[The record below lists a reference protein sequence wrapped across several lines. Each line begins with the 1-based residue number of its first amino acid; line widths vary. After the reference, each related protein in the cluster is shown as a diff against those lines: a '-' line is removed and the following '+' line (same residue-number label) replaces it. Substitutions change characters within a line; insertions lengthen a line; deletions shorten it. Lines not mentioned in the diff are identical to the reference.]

1 MNLLPKCQ
9 QFFRQKFSAKI
20 SLAIIAFISLIFF
33 FGADYLQ
40 KRIRQILD
48 IERAAFTKH
57 AEIPFKTIP
66 HHPRQNSFVKIWQS
80 TSNVRG
86 IAEFKNSVFA
96 ATDGGLVE
104 FDENGSVLRHFTIL
118 DGLPES
124 DLICLT
130 VFQSKL
136 FIGTRTKGLVSF
148 DGEKFESYQLQ
159 NHPTKAVTAFF
170 NNSRTLLIG
179 TFAGGVLEFDGRRFF
194 EIKNEND
201 KTSFEKITCILQT
214 ADKLFIGTF
223 DDGLWVN
230 ENGVWRG
237 FSKSENLPSNRIVG
251 IEITGKQIFVATDL
265 GIAKTLIAEFSQ
277 PKPFQNNL
285 ILPILS
291 GITQKDGTIF
301 LTKDNGEVFSFP
313 ADFPVSKTEDLKK
326 LDWKT
331 PEKFADS
338 RLLKTENE
346 TWLTGNQGIWQIDEN
361 LSFQN
366 FGESSAEDRLS
377 NNLISA
383 LALDA
388 DERLWI
394 GTFRNGIDIFS
405 TDGKKHKHLE
415 NESIREINFL
425 LADSR
430 TKTVRAATSGGV
442 FEFDKSLN
450 FSALTKSEG
459 LISNSVMHIYTANPT
474 VYYATSR
481 GLMFSENGD
490 LRAITNINGLPSSN
504 SYTTLSARNS
514 LFVGT
519 LNGLA
524 QIENGKVVRVFKDSN
539 SNLKQ
544 NWVTALWTTGERIFI
559 GTYGGG
565 VFELLASGEIRS
577 FAAETG
583 KFVVN
588 PNAIFSDG
596 ERLFV
601 GTLDGV
607 WILNLISQKW
617 TNEKDFLPAETV
629 LSITGNRENI
639 FFGTTGGIAQTN
651 RNYWIDKA
659 L

>member
-1 MNLLPKCQ
+1 MKFFPKYK
-9 QFFRQKFSAKI
+9 QFFRPFLPTKI
-20 SLAIIAFISLIFF
+20 VLATIACILLIFF
-33 FGADYLQ
+33 FGAVYLKNRVQ
-40 KRIRQILD
+40 QILD
-48 IERAAFTKH
+48 LERANFTKH
-57 AEIPFKTIP
+57 TEIPFKKIP
-66 HHPRQNSFVKIWQS
+66 HNPHQNSFVKIWQS
-80 TSNVRG
+80 ISNVRD
-86 IAEFKNSVFA
+86 IAEFKNSIFS

-104 FDENGSVLRHFTIL
+104 FDENGSLLRHFTVL

-148 DGEKFESYQLQ
+148 DGEKFESFELQ
-159 NHPTKAVTAFF
+159 NHPIKAVTAFF

-179 TFAGGVLEFDGRRFF
+179 TFEGGVLEFDGRLFF

-201 KTSFEKITCILQT
+201 KTRFEKITCILQT

-230 ENGVWRG
+230 ENGVWRK
-237 FSKSENLPSNRIVG
+237 FSKSDNLPSDRIIG
-251 IEITGKQIFVATDL
+251 IEIVGERIFVATDL
-265 GIAKTLIAEFSQ
+265 GIAKTEISQISQ

-285 ILPILS
+285 ILPTLS
-291 GITQKDGTIF
+291 GITEKDGAIF
-301 LTKDNGEVFSFP
+301 LTKAGGEIFSFP
-313 ADFPVSKTEDLKK
+313 ADFDAFKTEDLKK
-326 LDWKT
+326 SDWNA
-331 PEKFADS
+331 PEKFANA

-346 TWLTGNQGIWQIDEN
+346 IWLAGNQGLWRTDERLSVKNFGKISDEN
-361 LSFQN
+361 Q
-366 FGESSAEDRLS
+366 LS
-377 NNLISA
+377 NNVISA

-388 DERLWI
+388 NENLWI

-405 TDGKKHKHLE
+405 ADGRKQKHLE
-415 NESIREINFL
+415 NEGIREINFL
-425 LADSR
+425 LLDTR
-430 TKTVRAATSGGV
+430 TKTVRAATSGGA
-442 FEFDKSLN
+442 FDFDKSLH
-450 FSALTKSEG
+450 FSALTKSDG
-459 LISNSVMHIYTANPT
+459 LISNSVMHISANPT
-474 VYYATSR
+474 IYYATSR
-481 GLMFSENGD
+481 GLMFSENGN

-504 SYTTLSARNS
+504 SYATLSARNS

-544 NWVTALWTTGERIFI
+544 NWVTALCAAGERIFI

-565 VFELLASGEIRS
+565 VFELLPSGEIRS
-577 FAAETG
+577 FVEETG

-588 PNAIFSDG
+588 PNAIYSDD

-607 WILNLISQKW
+607 RILNLFSQKW
-617 TNEKDFLPAETV
+617 TNEKGFLPAETV
-629 LSITGNRENI
+629 LSITGNKENI
-639 FFGTTGGIAQTN
+639 FFGTTGGIAQIN
-651 RNYWIDKA
+651 KNYWLNKT

>member
-9 QFFRQKFSAKI
+9 QFFRRKLSAKI

-33 FGADYLQ
+33 FGAGYLQ
-40 KRIRQILD
+40 KRVRQILD

-57 AEIPFKTIP
+57 AEIPFKMIP

-80 TSNVRG
+80 TNNVRG

-104 FDENGSVLRHFTIL
+104 FDKDGKLLRHFTVL

-136 FIGTRTKGLVSF
+136 FIGTRAKGLVAF
-148 DGEKFESYQLQ
+148 DGEKFEGFQLQ

-201 KTSFEKITCILQT
+201 KTSFEKITCIVQT

-230 ENGVWRG
+230 ENGVWRR

-251 IEITGKQIFVATDL
+251 IEIVGKQIFIATDL
-265 GIAKTLIAEFSQ
+265 GIAKTLIAELSQ
-277 PKPFQNNL
+277 PKPFQTNL
-285 ILPILS
+285 ILPALS
-291 GITQKDGTIF
+291 GIAEKDGKIF
-301 LTKDNGEVFSFP
+301 LTKAGGEFFLFP
-313 ADFPVSKTEDLKK
+313 ADFPVSKTEDIKK
-326 LDWKT
+326 LDWKI

-338 RLLKTENE
+338 RLLKTGNE
-346 TWLTGNQGIWQIDEN
+346 IWLTGNQGIWQIDEN

-366 FGESSAEDRLS
+366 FGENSDKNQLS
-377 NNLISA
+377 NNVISA
-383 LALDA
+383 LTLDA

-405 TDGKKHKHLE
+405 TDGKKQKHLE

-425 LADSR
+425 LSDAR

-442 FEFDKSLN
+442 FEFDKALN
-450 FSALTKSEG
+450 FSALTKSDG
-459 LISNSVMHIYTANPT
+459 LISNSVMHISSNPT

-490 LRAITNINGLPSSN
+490 LRAMTNINGLPSSN
-504 SYTTLSARNS
+504 TYTTLSARNS

-524 QIENGKVVRVFKDSN
+524 NIENGKVIRVFKDSN

-544 NWVTALWTTGERIFI
+544 NWVTALCLADERIFI

-583 KFVVN
+583 KFAVN
-588 PNAIFSDG
+588 PNAIYSDG

-601 GTLDGV
+601 GTLEGV

-617 TNEKDFLPAETV
+617 SNEKDFLPAETV
-629 LSITGNRENI
+629 LSITGNKENI
-639 FFGTTGGIAQTN
+639 FFGTTGGIAQIN
-651 RNYWIDKA
+651 RNYRLNKT